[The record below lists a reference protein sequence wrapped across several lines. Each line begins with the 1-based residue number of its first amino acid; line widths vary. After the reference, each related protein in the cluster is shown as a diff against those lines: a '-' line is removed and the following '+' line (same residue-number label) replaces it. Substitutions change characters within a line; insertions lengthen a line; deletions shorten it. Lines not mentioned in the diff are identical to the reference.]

1 MTRGIRLRR
10 LIRAHDAGMAT
21 AEMAV
26 ALPVLMLLVLTA
38 VYAVQVMGMRVRCL
52 DAAREVARAA
62 ARGDPRAP
70 VIGREVLPG
79 SAVSIRRSER
89 TVTAVV
95 SIRLHPLGGDL
106 PAVTVREQVTAATE
120 PAAGLVG
127 SAITRGEASERV
139 AVEERGPGP
148 PPISGRE
155 S

>member
-1 MTRGIRLRR
+1 
-10 LIRAHDAGMAT
+10 MAT

-70 VIGREVLPG
+70 MIGREVLPG
-79 SAVSIRRSER
+79 SSVSIRRSDR
-89 TVTAVV
+89 AVTAVV
-95 SIRLHPLGGDL
+95 SIRLQPLGRDL

-120 PAAGLVG
+120 PDAGVAG
-127 SAITRGEASERV
+127 SATR
-139 AVEERGPGP
+139 
-148 PPISGRE
+148 
-155 S
+155 

>member
-1 MTRGIRLRR
+1 MV
-10 LIRAHDAGMAT
+10 RARDAGMAT

-70 VIGREVLPG
+70 TIGLEVLPG
-79 SAVSIRRSER
+79 STVSIRRSVSA
-89 TVTAVV
+89 VTAVV

-120 PAAGLVG
+120 PAASVAG
-127 SAITRGEASERV
+127 SAPTRDGAP
-139 AVEERGPGP
+139 ERGAFG
-148 PPISGRE
+148 
-155 S
+155 